1 MKTVS
6 RTSPKSSQPARSRL
20 GLLLRLCWT
29 LAALAAPFLLLAGEA
44 SAAAPTVAENLGN
57 LLKGYAE
64 ELYGGL
70 VGISSLIFLWNR
82 RYVELGTFLVAAIVV
97 AWLVFAPAT
106 IAKAAEGIAH
116 QIFG

>member
-6 RTSPKSSQPARSRL
+6 RTSPKSSRPARSRL
-20 GLLLRLCWT
+20 GLLLRVCWT
-29 LAALAAPFLLLAGEA
+29 LAALAAPFLLLAAEA
-44 SAAAPTVAENLGN
+44 WADTPTVAENLGS
-57 LLKGYAE
+57 LLRGYAE

-70 VGISSLIFLWNR
+70 VGVSSLIFLWNR
-82 RYVELGTFLVAAIVV
+82 RYVELGTFLIAAIVV

>member
-6 RTSPKSSQPARSRL
+6 RTSPKSSRPARSRL
-20 GLLLRLCWT
+20 GLLLRVCWT
-29 LAALAAPFLLLAGEA
+29 LAAFTAPFLLLAGEA
-44 SAAAPTVAENLGN
+44 SAAPSVAENLGH

-70 VGISSLIFLWNR
+70 VGVSSLIFLWNR

-97 AWLVFAPAT
+97 AWFVFAPQA
-106 IAKAAEGIAH
+106 IGKAAEGI
-116 QIFG
+116 